1 VTTGEAVDMIP
12 SYGPIAESSVA
23 SDVVYVNGPLLTI
36 SVFVF
41 IFLFVAMTDNYLFV
55 GCGLFVVLVSA
66 LFAFLSW
73 RSLADYPLTY
83 RDGILCAAKRR
94 VVVCMTSGS

>member
-66 LFAFLSW
+66 LFALLVVAITCGLS
-73 RSLADYPLTY
+73 ADVS
-83 RDGILCAAKRR
+83 RWSSSAQRNAGWWS
-94 VVVCMTSGS
+94 V